1 MRWLWIAESGENAT
15 FFLMDISK
23 DLKKIG
29 RVEG

>member
-23 DLKKIG
+23 DPIKLG
-29 RVEG
+29 RAEG